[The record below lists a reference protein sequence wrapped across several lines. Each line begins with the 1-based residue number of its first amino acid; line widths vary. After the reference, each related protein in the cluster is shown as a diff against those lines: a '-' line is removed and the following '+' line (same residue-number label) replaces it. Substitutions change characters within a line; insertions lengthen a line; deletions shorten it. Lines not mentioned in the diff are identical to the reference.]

1 MINEANLRKYCCEDI
16 SLIENYNEAVN
27 DTTQMWQCHHKL
39 EIKLHKTSQEL
50 IEMGLYYNRPASELI
65 ILTEKN
71 HKSLHYKSGISNF
84 CTKYGKDHPMYGKPH
99 SEDTKQKMKKPKSEE
114 HKQKLR
120 KPKSEEH
127 KQKLS
132 KIHKDNPKQKYKWLT
147 PTGEIRIMSI
157 PNANCWHPDWIKI
170 GEA

>member
-1 MINEANLRKYCCEDI
+1 MINEARLRKYCCDNI

-71 HKSLHYKSGISNF
+71 HKSLHYKSGMSNF
-84 CTKYGKDHPMYGKPH
+84 STKYGKDHPMYGKHH

-120 KPKSEEH
+120 GPKSEEH

-132 KIHKDNPKQKYKWLT
+132 EVQKDKPKRKYKWLT
-147 PTGEIRIMSI
+147 PTGEIRIMGMSH
-157 PNANCWHPDWIKI
+157 ARRYHPDWIKI

>member
-1 MINEANLRKYCCEDI
+1 MINDTYLRKYCCEDI
-16 SLIENYNEAVN
+16 SLIENYNEAAN
-27 DTTQMWQCHHKL
+27 SSEKWQCHHKL
-39 EIKLHKTSQEL
+39 EITLHKTSKEL

-65 ILTEKN
+65 CLSEKT
-71 HKSLHYKSGISNF
+71 HKSLHYKSGMSNF
-84 CTKYGKDHPMYGKPH
+84 STKYGKDHPMYGKHH
-99 SEDTKQKMKKPKSEE
+99 SEDTKQKMRKPRSEE

-132 KIHKDNPKQKYKWLT
+132 KVQKDKPKPKYKWLT
-147 PTGEIRIMSI
+147 PSGEIREMSK
-157 PNANCWHPDWIKI
+157 PNAKNHHPDWILI